1 MNDSITWIIVLAVVA
16 GLAGLGYWLYRA
28 GHYKNGLTFLGE
40 VRTEMRKVSFPTR
53 EEVIAT
59 TIVVVVT
66 SAVFAVYLWIADLLI
81 QKGYVGLVKV
91 LGS

>member
-1 MNDSITWIIVLAVVA
+1 MTMTWIIVLVVVA
-16 GLAGLGYWLYRA
+16 ALAALGYWLARA
-28 GHYKNGLTFLGE
+28 GHWARGLGFLGE
-40 VRTEMRKVSFPTR
+40 VRSEMRKVSFPTR
-53 EEVIAT
+53 DEVIAT

-66 SAVFAVYLWIADLLI
+66 SAIFAVYLWIADFLI